1 MQRIQASKGF
11 LVGVIVCGLTAGAS
25 SQVGADGPSG
35 MKGLADRAAKT
46 PCYET
51 VSALFPP
58 PGTKRVYLHQPR
70 DFMIVEARPDLKLIM
85 KRALGG
91 APATGLGFALLNGG
105 ADGRPASFD
114 YPRTRQQFEE
124 LALPLLKQTI
134 AQAGFVFEQTAFTT
148 ADASNRRLV
157 MIRLRVTP
165 ESGPAAD
172 TLALAW
178 LSVAQPQPSFYSHGN
193 EDYIVFEPWGAAW
206 DAGLDLQLEN
216 NVQHDGQTVFA
227 VFRLGKNVS
236 VTQAENARLKKHLV
250 LNLDF
255 SQKKEAV
262 IEVCVPYASGPG
274 TPWPADQAFRLDE
287 ATKLAALSFDKE
299 YARQAGQWRVL
310 GERAAAITVPE
321 ALVNQIYRTL
331 TLHTHQFLGSAP
343 DKDYYRPGQG
353 GFNTFSTV
361 YGWESSNFLTV
372 MDRQG
377 FHDEIRRVL
386 DYFLTTQQG
395 PDGQGPKGNISS
407 PEGSFRPHIHWMC
420 ESGAILRIFAEHA
433 LCSGDAEGLRRD
445 SPALLKAARW
455 IQRERSRTKESGADG
470 KKVTHYGLMPK
481 GVATDWPDD
490 IYAFWTDA
498 YTWQGLELL
507 ATAYETAGLPDGEWL
522 RAEASDYHRCICDAV
537 AGSIKPHPLDPTLRW
552 VPGHVYE
559 DPARVLPTTLFTGT
573 FALLDARVYPPEDP
587 IVPVIEACARKAD
600 VMGDFFGLHMKIME
614 DADLKARQEQSAGGK
629 IDLYYVNLCEK
640 GWHRIWLER
649 GERLKALRYFY
660 ATLAY
665 STSRDVHMVHERYCP
680 QLPWLLPWQP
690 NASGSGRV
698 LEMILNTLLFEKGDK
713 LCLLYGVPDSWFDAG
728 KPIGV
733 SGLSLTSG
741 RFSFSVRP
749 QPQTGRYAF
758 SYECKN
764 RIPAKFLL
772 ALPSGSGREARRI
785 VEIESQNRKSATHMI
800 PAQP

>member
-227 VFRLGKNVS
+227 VFWLGKNVS

-386 DYFLTTQQG
+386 DYFLT
-395 PDGQGPKGNISS
+395 
-407 PEGSFRPHIHWMC
+407 
-420 ESGAILRIFAEHA
+420 
-433 LCSGDAEGLRRD
+433 
-445 SPALLKAARW
+445 
-455 IQRERSRTKESGADG
+455 
-470 KKVTHYGLMPK
+470 
-481 GVATDWPDD
+481 
-490 IYAFWTDA
+490 
-498 YTWQGLELL
+498 
-507 ATAYETAGLPDGEWL
+507 
-522 RAEASDYHRCICDAV
+522 
-537 AGSIKPHPLDPTLRW
+537 
-552 VPGHVYE
+552 
-559 DPARVLPTTLFTGT
+559 
-573 FALLDARVYPPEDP
+573 
-587 IVPVIEACARKAD
+587 
-600 VMGDFFGLHMKIME
+600 
-614 DADLKARQEQSAGGK
+614 
-629 IDLYYVNLCEK
+629 
-640 GWHRIWLER
+640 IWLER